1 MICTGLFKEES
12 KNGSSSVVPG
22 PSEVNRRT
30 QAFRRGPGTVPLI
43 AVYCDETAAAE
54 CLLTAAGG
62 MNIVEAISIE
72 GSQVMLGETRASYH
86 VSLCT
91 DASVNR
97 ALVG

>member
-1 MICTGLFKEES
+1 MIEVYDGARVLKMSHMICTRLFEEES

-54 CLLTAAGG
+54 GLLTARHGRREEYSKVVKT
-62 MNIVEAISIE
+62 IVKYRKD
-72 GSQVMLGETRASYH
+72 LK
-86 VSLCT
+86 
-91 DASVNR
+91 
-97 ALVG
+97 